1 MIIHLPF
8 KEVRVKS
15 MKGKIRD
22 FLMALTRRTFL
33 PKETRRESDVI
44 FSCNK
49 LSVNLHSSSILS
61 LGYFQV
67 VSDSKVIAFL

>member
-1 MIIHLPF
+1 MMIHLPF

-22 FLMALTRRTFL
+22 FLIALTWHTFL
-33 PKETRRESDVI
+33 PKETRRESDAI
-44 FSCNK
+44 FSFNK
-49 LSVNLHSSSILS
+49 FSVNLHSSSILS

>member
-22 FLMALTRRTFL
+22 FLIALTWHTFL
-33 PKETRRESDVI
+33 PKETRIESDAI
-44 FSCNK
+44 FSFNK
-49 LSVNLHSSSILS
+49 FSVNLHSSSILS